1 MQIISGSMKVSD
13 LQPENVIVN
22 NTDFQL
28 AADNFV
34 PSVSKKDMEY
44 FNKLKT
50 SFSVWWTLCNLRN

>member
-50 SFSVWWTLCNLRN
+50 SFSV